1 MTDFGHAMLKTIVG
15 FVIFAALALFIIF
28 KGGSSMN
35 LSSKQQA
42 VDALPAAIEAAS
54 AGSSSTP

>member
-1 MTDFGHAMLKTIVG
+1 MLKTIVG